1 MRCCADFPRWARKRS
16 SRPERSANVQQ
27 LSLIVLEN
35 ESPESRVWEQM
46 SKEQQESAV
55 EILARLIAQAVISQ
69 PLEAQNRE

>member
-1 MRCCADFPRWARKRS
+1 M
-16 SRPERSANVQQ
+16 QQ

-46 SKEQQESAV
+46 GKEQQESAV

-69 PLEAQNRE
+69 PQEAQNRE

>member
-1 MRCCADFPRWARKRS
+1 
-16 SRPERSANVQQ
+16 VQQ
-27 LSLIVLEN
+27 LSLIVLED

-46 SKEQQESAV
+46 SKKQQESAV